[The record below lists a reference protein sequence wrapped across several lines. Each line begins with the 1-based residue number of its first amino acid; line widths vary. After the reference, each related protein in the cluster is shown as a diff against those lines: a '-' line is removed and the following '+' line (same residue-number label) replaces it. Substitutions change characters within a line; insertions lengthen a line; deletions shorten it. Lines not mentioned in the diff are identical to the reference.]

1 MISEEEI
8 NARFAMLSEQ
18 RNGAL
23 NNVVVISGE
32 YAVLKKKFDELEK
45 ELEELKT
52 PKE

>member
-18 RNGAL
+18 RNAAL

-32 YAVLKKKFDELEK
+32 YAVLKKKYDELAKQLDDANKRQE
-45 ELEELKT
+45 
-52 PKE
+52 